1 MRNLTIASLLF
12 SAGFMLPAAP
22 AAEIVPAAPLEAQ
35 ASTDVAATMKTMA
48 FQLKQARSA
57 KDIASMQLHLTAFK
71 QAVASVQL
79 VQFPAEKQ
87 QKFQQGFREVQAQV
101 SIVEQTLQ
109 LGDLTLAQQQL
120 AEIDVLKKQYHQ
132 QRSVSFWQLL
142 FG

>member
-22 AAEIVPAAPLEAQ
+22 AAEIVPATPVAAQ
-35 ASTDVAATMKTMA
+35 ASTDVEATMKTMA
-48 FQLKQARSA
+48 FQLKQARTA
-57 KDIASMQLHLTAFK
+57 KDIASMRQHLTEFK

-87 QKFQQGFREVQAQV
+87 QKFQQGLREVQAQV
-101 SIVEQTLQ
+101 SIVEQSLEQ
-109 LGDLTLAQQQL
+109 GDLALAQQQL
-120 AEIDVLKKQYHQ
+120 AGIDVLKKQYHQ
-132 QRSVSFWQLL
+132 ERSVSFWQLL